1 LKVEL
6 KAKTNKAKNRL
17 REAGTSNWV
26 IMQQAETVA
35 FSQRDGPWY
44 YIRPDLSQDK
54 RDHARWVS
62 GTDDPDFT
70 VIFVGDN

>member
-1 LKVEL
+1 MNIRLVG
-6 KAKTNKAKNRL
+6 KTNKAKNRL

-26 IMQQAETVA
+26 VIAIAESVA

-44 YIRPDLSQDK
+44 YVRPDSSQDK

-62 GTDDPDFT
+62 GTNDPDFT
-70 VIFVGDN
+70 IVFGDN